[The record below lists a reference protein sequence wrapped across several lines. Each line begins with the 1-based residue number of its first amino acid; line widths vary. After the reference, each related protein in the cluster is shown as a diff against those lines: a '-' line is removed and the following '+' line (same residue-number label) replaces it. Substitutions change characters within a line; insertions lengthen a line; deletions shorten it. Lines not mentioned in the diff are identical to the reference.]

1 MTHAFACIGLGCGE
15 YMAREKGLSMK
26 KMILGIILV
35 LLMAFVV
42 IQFIPVDRSNPAV
55 TADMPTSP
63 EVKVILCQEPL
74 EQLKQMGALDGFT
87 RV

>member
-1 MTHAFACIGLGCGE
+1 
-15 YMAREKGLSMK
+15 
-26 KMILGIILV
+26 
-35 LLMAFVV
+35 MAFVV
-42 IQFIPVDRSNPAV
+42 IQFIPVDHSNPAV